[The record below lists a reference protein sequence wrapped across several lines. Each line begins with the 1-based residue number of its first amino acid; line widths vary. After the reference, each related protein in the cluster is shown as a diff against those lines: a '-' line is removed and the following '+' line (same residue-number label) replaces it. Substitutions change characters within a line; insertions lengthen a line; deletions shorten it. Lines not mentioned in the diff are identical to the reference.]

1 MDQKKAWEASTWDE
15 LRKLATLEEVTRALA
30 AAEKQRVYHK
40 SAYLKRAAILA
51 KAKELGIT
59 GE

>member
-1 MDQKKAWEASTWDE
+1 MDKKPWEATSWDE
-15 LRKLATLEEVTRALA
+15 LRKLTTLEAITNALA

-40 SAYLKRAAILA
+40 NAYLKRSAILA

-59 GE
+59 AE